1 MQITLLKKKEKNFK
15 NKKIK
20 KIKHS
25 QDNNQIKNEKGK
37 PKQKGEKTPLKTGLK
52 KLEEKKLEED
62 CSRLYYVFYYTN
74 KKKLDISSINALDS
88 ISYCI
93 GKNRT
98 NYQFF
103 CSFWTNNYYSIKIYL
118 INTKIKGET

>member
-1 MQITLLKKKEKNFK
+1 MQITLLKTKEKNFK

-52 KLEEKKLEED
+52 KLEED
-62 CSRLYYVFYYTN
+62 FSRLYYVFYYTN
-74 KKKLDISSINALDS
+74 NKKLDNSSINALDS
-88 ISYCI
+88 ISYCS

-103 CSFWTNNYYSIKIYL
+103 CSFWINNYYSIKIYL